1 MFLGFRTKEEK
12 RLDAILDEVMV
23 KELRTEA
30 NKKLEDSQSL
40 ERLFRAGR
48 NYIECYEKEHRVH
61 IESADK
67 GDKTL
72 LYMFNYS
79 RTLYVKMEIDPLGL
93 TQVDSLKHDLDML
106 LWMLRQ

>member
-12 RLDAILDEVMV
+12 RLDKVLDALMAE
-23 KELRTEA
+23 ELRTEA

-48 NYIECYEKEHRVH
+48 NYMERYEKEHRVH
-61 IESADK
+61 IESVDK

-79 RTLYVKMEIDPLGL
+79 RTLYVKMEIDTLDL